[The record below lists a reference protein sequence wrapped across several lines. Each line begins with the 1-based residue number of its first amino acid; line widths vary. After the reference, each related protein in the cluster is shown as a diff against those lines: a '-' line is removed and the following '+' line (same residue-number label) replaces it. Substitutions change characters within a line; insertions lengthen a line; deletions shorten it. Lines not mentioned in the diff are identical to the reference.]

1 MRDRDPKVV
10 RLARF
15 RSRHEAELARGYLED
30 AGIPA
35 VLSADD
41 GGGSFGLPVPAGVS
55 GFATLHVR
63 EPDLERAREVLGEAG
78 FGEGG

>member
-1 MRDRDPKVV
+1 MTARGREPRIV

-35 VLSADD
+35 ALSADD
-41 GGGSFGLPVPAGVS
+41 GGGSLGLPVAAGGA

-63 EPDLERAREVLGEAG
+63 EPDLERARELLREMGWA
-78 FGEGG
+78 